1 MPAYEYDKL
10 EPDRKE
16 IRICTVHPGAFD
28 DPIRCSLRTVSLQD
42 DPEYETLSYA
52 WGEPVFDHELLVDGA
67 VLNVTR
73 NLFNAVRYLRRQY
86 LGTVDDSSWDPE
98 ASGILW
104 ADAIF
109 INQGDVD
116 ERSSQVSLMGE
127 IYSHGIK
134 LHVWIGT
141 AEDIREDIRQ
151 QQEEHEDDRN
161 LEHRAKLNT
170 SLLSK
175 GLAPS
180 MYPKPLA
187 SASNKAVDAD
197 VLGAIEILQL
207 FARDQHLHE
216 MPFFRNPAKPG
227 EVEFDNHWYKS
238 ILMLSGI
245 LTQPWWKRV
254 WVVQEVLLSTSTEAT
269 LLHINQYSTPL
280 ASCDNLQQYLL
291 KHHCCREWSPVI
303 ARSWVVFTRLYNG
316 SASLQ
321 GLLEPSASYHEGSFD
336 LKSVYDICCL
346 RQTGNPHDYVYGFRS
361 LMKSSSLNLEVDYQM
376 PVAQLYLAATGELLK
391 TTNSLEYLGEAVGFS
406 LKNRHKLP
414 SWCIDWC
421 GDVHDMSS
429 DRDRRLFNAA
439 REHSHYEESTAAGE
453 RPFEIVHRGIDIDAL
468 QIEAAVESRV
478 IRVTGLTKEM
488 GVDLVD
494 GVTKWMRAIGYC
506 RDHMDDLDV
515 VLRVLTRDFH
525 LDEHLEY
532 RRVSLSYLD
541 TLRQWSHLVSSTKRR
556 PDTKNLLSSVD
567 SDMRRQQRLF
577 ATSSSRLAAG
587 PTTMKE
593 DDVVFLAKGSRMP
606 LLLREYHNIATGSG
620 QQQDHHQHPSYQLV
634 GRCYVH
640 GIMDGEAVNADT
652 DWQTIRLC

>member
-98 ASGILW
+98 GSGILW
-104 ADAIF
+104 ADAIC
-109 INQGDVD
+109 INQGDID

-216 MPFFRNPAKPG
+216 MPFFRSPAKPG
-227 EVEFDNHWYKS
+227 EVEFDDHWYKS

-269 LLHINQYSTPL
+269 LLHVNHLI
-280 ASCDNLQQYLL
+280 
-291 KHHCCREWSPVI
+291 
-303 ARSWVVFTRLYNG
+303 
-316 SASLQ
+316 
-321 GLLEPSASYHEGSFD
+321 
-336 LKSVYDICCL
+336 
-346 RQTGNPHDYVYGFRS
+346 
-361 LMKSSSLNLEVDYQM
+361 KSSSLNLEVDYQM
-376 PVAQLYLAATGELLK
+376 PVAQLYLATTGELLK
-391 TTNSLEYLGEAVGFS
+391 TTNSLEHLGEAVGFS
-406 LKNRHKLP
+406 LKNRHQLP

-468 QIEAAVESRV
+468 RIEAAVESRV

-506 RDHMDDLDV
+506 RDHMDDLDLPGV
-515 VLRVLTRDFH
+515 DNNKIII
-525 LDEHLEY
+525 
-532 RRVSLSYLD
+532 SI
-541 TLRQWSHLVSSTKRR
+541 
-556 PDTKNLLSSVD
+556 PAINLSVD
-567 SDMRRQQRLF
+567 
-577 ATSSSRLAAG
+577 ATFMVSWTEKL
-587 PTTMKE
+587 
-593 DDVVFLAKGSRMP
+593 
-606 LLLREYHNIATGSG
+606 
-620 QQQDHHQHPSYQLV
+620 
-634 GRCYVH
+634 
-640 GIMDGEAVNADT
+640 
-652 DWQTIRLC
+652 